1 MRHRIDIDALP
12 YALGAILLGMVT
24 LAVHDFAL
32 QWQPVP
38 QDVPARAALSMV
50 SAGVLIV
57 GGLTAMRRDLRW
69 LRLILPA
76 FYASWVLALHLP
88 KLAASPDVGTLLGVA
103 EILSLA
109 AAGTVLAPAYR
120 PDWLRPAARVLY
132 GLCPLVFG
140 LSHIVYA
147 GPASAMVPGWLPA
160 HLLLTYFTGSAH
172 IAAGLAI
179 LSGVFA
185 RLATRM
191 LALMCAS
198 FVVLIHIPGVI
209 AAPGDRMQW
218 TMLAVALSITGG
230 AWLAQRL
237 LPRSDPENEPGSRLA
252 AIPA

>member
-1 MRHRIDIDALP
+1 MRNRIDFDALP
-12 YALGAILLGMVT
+12 YALGAMLLGMVT

-38 QDVPARAALSMV
+38 QGVPERALFAFV
-50 SAGVLIV
+50 SAGILIL
-57 GGLTAMRRDLRW
+57 GGLTAIRLDAGRA
-69 LRLILPA
+69 RLILPV
-76 FYASWVLALHLP
+76 FYAFWVIVLHLP
-88 KLAASPDVGTLLGVA
+88 NFARNPNVATLLGVA

-109 AAGTVLAPAYR
+109 SAGAALASAESAN
-120 PDWLRPAARVLY
+120 WLRPLARVLY

-147 GPASAMVPGWLPA
+147 GPASGMVPAWLPDR
-160 HLLLTYFTGSAH
+160 LFLTYFTGGAH

-179 LSGVFA
+179 LSGLFA
-185 RLATRM
+185 RLALRM

-198 FVVLIHIPGVI
+198 FVILIHIPGVI

-230 AWLAQRL
+230 AWLAVRL
-237 LPRSDPENEPGSRLA
+237 LPAKKAGQQPRAALA
-252 AIPA
+252 AAAT